1 MPWAARWVGVNS
13 YEIFVRNTPFG
24 FGPAIFNSGSRDKLN
39 WKYGFGFIN
48 TSGKLRRLAS

>member
-1 MPWAARWVGVNS
+1 MGSCSGGVGVNS